1 MIMKKLFLLA
11 LTIVSLFEAKSQ
23 IITTQDVD
31 DAIVE
36 IYGIQPKTGKEYMEL
51 ADKLMT
57 EYPLDQNQQISFT
70 TVIDAPNKTK
80 DELFTMLNNWFV
92 ASFNSGKSVI
102 QMTDKEQGVIIAKG
116 YLSGVGDR
124 VGFSKSVTVGEY
136 IIIRLDIKDEKI
148 RLISSIQEYYMETGI
163 GVGQVL
169 FGGVA
174 RPDKEFPVYQGY
186 PFDSKSYKNYRREA
200 AIGYVGGIVYSKV
213 LVTKIDKAINLG
225 ITGTESSDW

>member
-1 MIMKKLFLLA
+1 MKKFFLLA

-36 IYGIQPKTGKEYMEL
+36 TYGIQPKTGKEYMEL

-80 DELFTMLNNWFV
+80 DELFTILNNWFV

-116 YLSGVGDR
+116 YLSGVGNR
-124 VGFSKSVTVGEY
+124 TGFSKSVTVGEY

-174 RPDKEFPVYQGY
+174 RPDIEFPVYKGY
-186 PFDSKSYKNYRREA
+186 PFDSKSHKNYRREA

-213 LVTKIDKAINLG
+213 LVAKIDKAINLG